1 MSSIRLTAD
10 ASSKKNQRF
19 GDLGSSS
26 RKQQARS
33 GVGRWLA
40 QMPLHGGLILWGLVC
55 IFPLVW
61 VVLTSLKSTPEL
73 YRDPFGLPEGWKW
86 SNYVEAW
93 VNAKMGSYFLNS
105 IFITLLSTVV
115 VLFLSSTFAFALAR
129 FDFRFKSLVWA
140 YVLFGFLIPHSILLV
155 PLAIFTRTLG
165 IYNRLEGLALIYAA
179 VGIPWNTFFLR
190 AFMETIPKELE
201 EAAVLDGAGMWSVFW
216 YVIIPLS
223 QPALATMA
231 TFHILASW
239 SEYILALVLTGTTA
253 SRTLPVGISL
263 LEGHFTSNE
272 PGVAAGMVIT
282 ILPAVV
288 AFAFLQRY
296 VIKGITAGA
305 IKA

>member
-1 MSSIRLTAD
+1 M
-10 ASSKKNQRF
+10 ASTEYNEPYQKRIQRGF
-19 GDLGSSS
+19 VFSPSSS
-26 RKQQARS
+26 PEHVRHNLRY
-33 GVGRWLA
+33 WLG
-40 QMPLHGGLILWGLVC
+40 QIPVHSGLILWGLIC

-61 VVLTSLKSTPEL
+61 IVLSSLKSTPEL
-73 YRDPFGLPEGWKW
+73 YRDPFGIPEGWKW
-86 SNYVEAW
+86 SNYRDAW
-93 VNAKMGSYFLNS
+93 VFAKMGTYFLNS
-105 IFITLLSTVV
+105 VFITLLSTVV
-115 VLFLSSTFAFALAR
+115 VLFLASTFAFVLAR
-129 FDFRFKSLVWA
+129 FDFGLKGPIWA

-165 IYNRLEGLALIYAA
+165 LYNRLEGLALIYAA

-201 EAAVLDGAGMWSVFW
+201 EAAILDGAGMWGVFW
-216 YVIIPLS
+216 HVIIPLS

-239 SEYILALVLTGTTA
+239 SEYSLALVLTGTTA

-282 ILPAVV
+282 IVPAVI